1 MSEIEDLYH
10 EIKSPS
16 EALFKDRGSK
26 FIAKAYP
33 VFSENEVKEVLD
45 NLRKEYYDARHHC
58 YSYILG
64 ADKKKFRINDD
75 GEPSG
80 SAGKPIHGQLLSHDL
95 TNILVVVIRYFGGT
109 KLGIPGLINAYRTA
123 TKEAIAN
130 TKILSKTVNDI
141 YSIEFEY
148 PMMQTAM
155 RFVKEEDV
163 KQLLTKFEISC
174 YIEISVRKNDSEMIF
189 DKLKAIYGLKTKFLR
204 EE

>member
-1 MSEIEDLYH
+1 MSETDLYH
-10 EIKSPS
+10 EIKAPS
-16 EALFKDRGSK
+16 ESLFKDRGSK

-33 VFSENEVKEVLD
+33 VYSEEEVKEALD
-45 NLRKEYYDARHHC
+45 ILRKEYYDARHHC

-64 ADKKKFRINDD
+64 ADKKRYRINDD

-109 KLGIPGLINAYRTA
+109 KLGIPGLINAYKTA
-123 TKEAIAN
+123 TREAIAN
-130 TKILSKTVNDI
+130 TDIVAKTVNDV

-148 PMMQTAM
+148 PMMQAAM
-155 RFVKEEDV
+155 KFIKDEPVR
-163 KQLLTKFEISC
+163 QLVTKFEISC
-174 YIEISVRKNDSEMIF
+174 YIEISVRKSESENIF
-189 DKLKAIYGLKTKFLR
+189 DKLKAIYGLKTKLLR